1 MVRVAFDEQI
11 FAVQRYGGISRV
23 FAELARE
30 FENDPAHG
38 VELQPVN
45 APIVNEYVLKDPET
59 ARKLVVRPGRHWSTT
74 IARSMLRRRH
84 HGPADIV
91 HSSFYLPRMLKDY
104 PQAKSVVTVHDMIPE
119 VFPQTRRRL
128 DLLTRKHE
136 YVKRADHIIC
146 VSEATR
152 RDLLRIY
159 PDVEAPVSVVHH
171 GVGPEFQ
178 PGLPA
183 IPSLP
188 DYYLLHVGNRSSY
201 KDGPTLLKTMGILAP
216 QYPGLS
222 LVLVGGGAITR
233 DEGALINSLGLGG
246 RVIQASLSDE
256 LIPRAYANA
265 QALVFP
271 SRYEGFGLPALEAM
285 ASGIPAVLCDASSLP
300 EIGADAAAYFPLA
313 DAEGLAATISAV
325 LEDQDYRD
333 RLITKGLERAREFT
347 WFRTAQQT
355 AQAYRAAIADNG
367 RTAKGSPA

>member
-30 FENDPAHG
+30 FETDPRHG

-45 APIVNEYVLKDPET
+45 APIVNEYVLRDHET
-59 ARKLVVRPGRHWSTT
+59 AEKLVVRPGRHWSLT

-84 HGPADIV
+84 RGPADIV

-104 PQAKSVVTVHDMIPE
+104 PQAKIVVTVHDMIPE
-119 VFPQTRRRL
+119 LFPRTRRRL

-136 YVKRADHIIC
+136 YVRTADHIIC

-159 PDVEAPVSVVHH
+159 PDVDVPVSVVHH

-178 PGLPA
+178 PGLSA

-188 DYYLLHVGNRSSY
+188 SRYLLHVGNRSAY
-201 KDGPTLLKTMGILAP
+201 KDGATLLKAMGILAP
-216 QYPGLS
+216 ANPELS

-233 DEGALINSLGLGG
+233 DEAALIDKLGIRG

-256 LIPRAYANA
+256 LIPHAYANA

-285 ASGIPAVLCDASSLP
+285 AAGTPVILCDASSLP
-300 EIGADAAAYFPLA
+300 EVGADAALYFPLA
-313 DAEGLAATISAV
+313 DASALAEQVSRVLLEEQLRGELISRGL
-325 LEDQDYRD
+325 D
-333 RLITKGLERAREFT
+333 RARNFT
-347 WFRTAQQT
+347 WFRTAQET
-355 AQAYRAAIADNG
+355 ANAYRAAIDGGHAANRG
-367 RTAKGSPA
+367 GGA